1 MVMKGADLLVE
12 TLVECGTKYLFSLSG
27 NQILPIYDATIG
39 RDIEIIHTRHEAT
52 AVHMADAWGRL
63 TDEPGVAAV
72 TAGPGHFNAL
82 SALYMALMAES
93 PMVLLSGHAPIS
105 QLGMGAFQ
113 EVDQVAGAQPVTK
126 AAWMVREAASLGGD
140 LKRAM
145 AMAAEGRPG
154 PVHLSLPDDVLKE
167 VVEGGVDNS
176 DSSGSAGSVVETAGA
191 KSDVDELLG
200 RIRAAERPLILAG
213 PAMARGRSWQTVLDF
228 AAATATAVLP
238 MASPRGVNDPHLHVA
253 VNKLTE
259 ADLVILAGKRL
270 DFSLKFGKAPFAH
283 SCKFIQIDADEKV
296 RSLNDSILSF
306 MHGDPELI
314 LTEAANVATRP
325 RDGDAQAGSS
335 VGADRSAGDWAAT
348 VETARS
354 ATPHDWQQLRT
365 SAAQP
370 IHPLRICEAVQPFLD
385 QGAIFVSDGGEFG
398 QWAQAG
404 CEAATRMIN
413 GPSGSIG
420 SALPMALGAK
430 AMYPDRHVFV
440 FVGDGTFGF
449 GALELDTAV
458 RYGLS
463 ITVIIGNDAR
473 WNAEVQLQANTYGA
487 DRTVAC
493 ELLPTRYDQVAT
505 ALGAHG
511 ERVEDPGQ
519 LTPAIERALTS
530 GLPSAIDVVI
540 EPAPAPSLLGN
551 A

>member
-1 MVMKGADLLVE
+1 MVVKTGADLLVE

-63 TDEPGVAAV
+63 TEKPGIAAV

-93 PMVLLSGHAPIS
+93 PLVLLSGHAPIS
-105 QLGMGAFQ
+105 QLGKGAFQ

-126 AAWMVREAASLGGD
+126 AAWLVRHTAHLGSN

-145 AMAAEGRPG
+145 RIAAEGRPG
-154 PVHLSLPDDVLKE
+154 PVHLSLPDDVLKAD
-167 VVEGGVDNS
+167 VEDCVDASDGGD
-176 DSSGSAGSVVETAGA
+176 DSAGPEP
-191 KSDVDELLG
+191 DLEELLS
-200 RIRAAERPLILAG
+200 RIRAAERPIVLAG
-213 PAMARGRSWQTVLDF
+213 PAMVRGKRWQTVVDF
-228 AAATATAVLP
+228 AAAAGAAVLP
-238 MASPRGVNDPHLHVA
+238 MASPRGVNDPHLHLA
-253 VNKLTE
+253 VNKLGE
-259 ADLVILAGKRL
+259 ADLVILVGKRL
-270 DFSLKFGKAPFAH
+270 DFSLKFGQAPF
-283 SCKFIQIDADEKV
+283 SERCRFIQIDADPEGN
-296 RSLNDSILSF
+296 RSNDSMLSYVQE
-306 MHGDPELI
+306 DPVSALGQARSRLVNDGGEGSARS
-314 LTEAANVATRP
+314 TKEAWAASVEAA
-325 RDGDAQAGSS
+325 
-335 VGADRSAGDWAAT
+335 RSD
-348 VETARS
+348 V
-354 ATPHDWQQLRT
+354 PPDWQQLCNST
-365 SAAQP
+365 SRP
-370 IHPLRICEAVQPFLD
+370 IHPLRICAALQPFLD
-385 QGAIFVSDGGEFG
+385 AAAIFISDGGEFG

-404 CEAATRMIN
+404 CEAETRIIN

-430 AMYPDRHVFV
+430 VMHPDRHVFV

-458 RYGLS
+458 RYDLP

-473 WNAEVQLQANTYGA
+473 WNAEVQLQTDNYGP

-511 ERVEDPGQ
+511 ERVEDPEQ
-519 LTPAIERALTS
+519 LTPAIERALAC
-530 GLPSAIDVVI
+530 GIPSCIDVVI
-540 EPAPAPSLLGN
+540 EPAQAPSLLSKGG
-551 A
+551 AAAT